1 MKKSNFI
8 LLNTVLGMFVY
19 INIALY
25 RQYSL
30 LAHRLYDIKQ
40 CSVIQKKNV
49 DHALNISQEHQD
61 RILTRHQNFS
71 HVIRKTARIHHIS
84 DVRLKQWPYS
94 KKSDSTSKAVL
105 KKSYVYIEFFAFT
118 EDALWNFL
126 GSIHNHQNFDVLY
139 RLLSIKKVYNKKTKK
154 YLLKGVTYFSC
165 YELDANKR
173 SS

>member
-8 LLNTVLGMFVY
+8 LLNTILGMFVY
-19 INIALY
+19 INITMY
-25 RQYSL
+25 RQYSF
-30 LAHRLYDIKQ
+30 LAHTLYNMKQ
-40 CSVIQKKNV
+40 CSIMQKKNV
-49 DHALNISQEHQD
+49 DHALNISHKHQEH
-61 RILTRHQNFS
+61 ILTRHQNFA

-84 DVRLKQWPYS
+84 NVRLKQWPYV

-118 EDALWNFL
+118 EAELWGFL
-126 GSIHNHQNFDVLY
+126 ESIQNHKNFDVLY

-165 YELDANKR
+165 YELDTNKR
-173 SS
+173 S